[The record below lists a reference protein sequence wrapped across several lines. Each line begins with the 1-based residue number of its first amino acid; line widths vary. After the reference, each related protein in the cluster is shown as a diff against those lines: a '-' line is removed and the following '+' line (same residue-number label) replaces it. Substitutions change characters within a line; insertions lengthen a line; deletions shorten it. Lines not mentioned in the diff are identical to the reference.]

1 MKKSIALMLALCMVF
16 ALCACGQQS
25 APAATQAAQ
34 PAAPAAEPAATEAPA
49 KTEKT
54 VLNLWCIATESDAN
68 HEAYVKAV
76 EEFNASHDDVEIQWE
91 AFENESYKTKVKA
104 AAQAGELPDI
114 FFSWSGAFL
123 GDFAKA
129 GAAMCLDDY
138 YAPYADQLPEVMLA
152 NSTYDGKHYAA
163 PLTMNVVTLFANM
176 DLLAEAGYDHIP
188 GTYEELID
196 CCDKLVAKG
205 IIPFGCSGKETWCVT
220 EYLEPIIEKTIGAE
234 ELGNIFYQKS
244 TWNNPD
250 IATAVATFQEM
261 IGKNYFDPAGIAL
274 GNDEVKANF
283 IAGKYAFYQN
293 GSWNCGEIDAMDAK
307 IEVGE
312 FPVMNADKASL
323 GMLIGGPNDCL
334 AVNAASPNA
343 EVAAKAVWEIA
354 RDVCHYGTLAGSGLP
369 SWTPDYDTSS
379 INKLSVA
386 VADMVANSKG
396 MVLFGDNAQSA
407 NIANIYL
414 DYVAQVYG
422 SAIDG
427 DGFIAGLT
435 ADIG

>member
-1 MKKSIALMLALCMVF
+1 MKKFIAWMLALCMVF
-16 ALCACGQQS
+16 ALCACGQKE
-25 APAATQAAQ
+25 APAA
-34 PAAPAAEPAATEAPA
+34 AAPAPAEKPAEKPAEAPA
-49 KTEKT
+49 AAEKT

-138 YAPYADQLPEVMLA
+138 YTPYADQLPEVMLA
-152 NSTYDGKHYAA
+152 NSTYDGHHYAA

-176 DLLAEAGYDHIP
+176 DLLKQVGYDKIP
-188 GTYEELID
+188 GTYEELTD
-196 CCDKLVAKG
+196 CCDKLLAKG
-205 IIPFGCSGKETWCVT
+205 ITPFGCSGKETWCVT

-234 ELGNIFYQKS
+234 ELGNIFYLKS

-250 IATAVATFQEM
+250 ISTAVSTFQEM
-261 IGKNYFDPAGIAL
+261 ISKNYFDPAGIAL

-293 GSWNCGEIDAMDAK
+293 GSWNCGEIDGMDAE
-307 IEVGE
+307 IQVGE

-334 AVNAASPNA
+334 AVNADSPNA
-343 EVAAKAVWEIA
+343 EIAAKAVWEIA

>member
-1 MKKSIALMLALCMVF
+1 MKKFIAWMLALCMVF
-16 ALCACGQQS
+16 ALCACGQKE
-25 APAATQAAQ
+25 APAA
-34 PAAPAAEPAATEAPA
+34 AAPAPAEKPAEKPAEAPA
-49 KTEKT
+49 AAEKT

-138 YAPYADQLPEVMLA
+138 YTPYADQLPEVMLA
-152 NSTYDGKHYAA
+152 NSTYDGHHYAA

-176 DLLAEAGYDHIP
+176 DLLKQVGYDKIP
-188 GTYEELID
+188 GTYEELTD
-196 CCDKLVAKG
+196 CCDKLLAKG

-234 ELGNIFYQKS
+234 ELGNIFYLKS

-250 IATAVATFQEM
+250 ISTAVSTFQEM
-261 IGKNYFDPAGIAL
+261 ISKNYFDPAGIAL

-293 GSWNCGEIDAMDAK
+293 GSWNCGEIDGMDAE
-307 IEVGE
+307 IQVGE

-334 AVNAASPNA
+334 AVNADSPNA
-343 EVAAKAVWEIA
+343 EIAAKAVWEIA

>member
-1 MKKSIALMLALCMVF
+1 MKKYLAMLLAVLMIF
-16 ALCACGQQS
+16 ALCACGNQAEPEPEQS
-25 APAATQAAQ
+25 TAPVES
-34 PAAPAAEPAATEAPA
+34 AAPA
-49 KTEKT
+49 EKT

-68 HEAYVKAV
+68 HEAYVKAI
-76 EEFNASHDDVEIQWE
+76 EAFNASHEDVEIKWE

-114 FFSWSGAFL
+114 FFTWSGAFL

-129 GAAMCLDDY
+129 GAAMNLDDY
-138 YAPYADQLPEVMLA
+138 FTPYADQLPEVMLA
-152 NSTYDGKHYAA
+152 NSTYDGHHYAA

-176 DLLAEAGYDHIP
+176 DLLAEVDYDHIP
-188 GTYEELID
+188 ATYEELKD
-196 CCDKLVAKG
+196 CCAKLLAKG

-220 EYLEPIIEKTIGAE
+220 EYLEPVMIKTIGAT
-234 ELGNIFYQKS
+234 ELGNVFYQNS
-244 TWNNPD
+244 SWNNPD
-250 IATAVATFQEM
+250 IATAVSTFQEM
-261 IGKNYFDPAGIAL
+261 VDGGFFDPDALAL

-293 GSWNCGEIDAMDAK
+293 GSWNCGEIAEMDAN
-307 IEVGE
+307 IQVGE
-312 FPVMNADKASL
+312 FPVMNDKNATL
-323 GMLIGGPNDCL
+323 GMLIGGPNDAL

-343 EVAAKAVWEIA
+343 DLAAKAVWEIA

-379 INKLSVA
+379 INPLSVA
-386 VADMVANSKG
+386 VADMVANSNG

-427 DGFIAGLT
+427 EGFVAGLA

>member
-1 MKKSIALMLALCMVF
+1 MKKYLALMLTLCMVF
-16 ALCACGQQS
+16 ALCACGQQA
-25 APAATQAAQ
+25 APA
-34 PAAPAAEPAATEAPA
+34 AAPAAEPAAEPA
-49 KTEKT
+49 AAEKT
-54 VLNLWCIATESDAN
+54 VLTLWCIATESDAN
-68 HEAYVKAV
+68 HPAYVQAIDA
-76 EEFNASHDDVEIQWE
+76 FNASHDDVEIKWE

-123 GDFAKA
+123 GDFANA
-129 GAAMCLDDY
+129 GSALCLDEY
-138 YAPYADQLPEVMLA
+138 YTPYAGELPEVMLA
-152 NSTYDGKHYAA
+152 NSTYDGHHYAA

-176 DLLAEAGYDHIP
+176 DLLAEAGYTEIP
-188 GTYEELID
+188 GTYEDLCD
-196 CCDKLVAKG
+196 CCDKLMEKG

-234 ELGNIFYQKS
+234 ELGNIFYLKS
-244 TWNNPD
+244 TWNNPQ
-250 IATAVATFQEM
+250 IETAVATFQEM
-261 IGKNYFDPAGIAL
+261 IGKGYFDPAGIAL

-293 GSWNCGEIDAMDAK
+293 GSWNCGECYDAANPDK
-307 IEVGE
+307 VKVGE
-312 FPVMNADKASL
+312 FPVMNADNASL

-334 AVNAASPNA
+334 AVSAASPNA
-343 EVAAKAVWEIA
+343 DLAAKAVFEIA
-354 RDVCHYGTLAGSGLP
+354 RDICHYGTLAGSGLP

-379 INKLSVA
+379 INPLSVA
-386 VADMVANSKG
+386 VAEMVAGSKG

-407 NIANIYL
+407 NIANVYL

-427 DGFIAGLT
+427 AGFVAGLT

>member
-1 MKKSIALMLALCMVF
+1 
-16 ALCACGQQS
+16 
-25 APAATQAAQ
+25 
-34 PAAPAAEPAATEAPA
+34 
-49 KTEKT
+49 
-54 VLNLWCIATESDAN
+54 
-68 HEAYVKAV
+68 
-76 EEFNASHDDVEIQWE
+76 
-91 AFENESYKTKVKA
+91 
-104 AAQAGELPDI
+104 
-114 FFSWSGAFL
+114 
-123 GDFAKA
+123 
-129 GAAMCLDDY
+129 
-138 YAPYADQLPEVMLA
+138 
-152 NSTYDGKHYAA
+152 
-163 PLTMNVVTLFANM
+163 
-176 DLLAEAGYDHIP
+176 
-188 GTYEELID
+188 
-196 CCDKLVAKG
+196 
-205 IIPFGCSGKETWCVT
+205 
-220 EYLEPIIEKTIGAE
+220 
-234 ELGNIFYQKS
+234 
-244 TWNNPD
+244 
-250 IATAVATFQEM
+250 M
-261 IGKNYFDPAGIAL
+261 ISKNYFDPAGIAL

-293 GSWNCGEIDAMDAK
+293 GSWNCGEIDAMDAE
-307 IEVGE
+307 IQVGE

-334 AVNAASPNA
+334 AVNAESPNA
-343 EVAAKAVWEIA
+343 EIAAKAVWEIA

>member
-1 MKKSIALMLALCMVF
+1 MKKCFALFLALCMVF
-16 ALCACGQQS
+16 ALCACGQQA

-234 ELGNIFYQKS
+234 ELGNIFYLKS

-261 IGKNYFDPAGIAL
+261 ISKNYFDPAGIAL

-293 GSWNCGEIDAMDAK
+293 GSWNCGEIDGMDAK

-343 EVAAKAVWEIA
+343 EIAAKAVWEIA

-386 VADMVANSKG
+386 VAEMVANSKG

-427 DGFIAGLT
+427 EGFVAGLT

>member
-1 MKKSIALMLALCMVF
+1 MKKCFALFLALCMVF
-16 ALCACGQQS
+16 ALCACSQQA
-25 APAATQAAQ
+25 APAATQGDQ
-34 PAAPAAEPAATEAPA
+34 PTTPAAEPKDTEAPVKA
-49 KTEKT
+49 EKT

-68 HEAYVKAV
+68 HEAYVKAIDA
-76 EEFNASHDDVEIQWE
+76 FNATHEDVEIQWE

-138 YAPYADQLPEVMLA
+138 YSPYADQLPEVMLA
-152 NSTYDGKHYAA
+152 NSTYDGHHYAA

-176 DLLAEAGYDHIP
+176 DLLSEVGYDHIP

-196 CCDKLVAKG
+196 CCDKLVAKD

-234 ELGNIFYQKS
+234 ELGNIFYLKS
-244 TWNNPD
+244 TWNNED
-250 IATAVATFQEM
+250 IATAVDTFQEM
-261 IGKNYFDPAGIAL
+261 ISKNYFDPAGIAL

-334 AVNAASPNA
+334 AVNASSPNA

-422 SAIDG
+422 SQINGQD
-427 DGFIAGLT
+427 FISGLT
-435 ADIG
+435 SDIG

>member
-1 MKKSIALMLALCMVF
+1 MKKCFALFLALCMVF
-16 ALCACGQQS
+16 ALCACGQQA

-34 PAAPAAEPAATEAPA
+34 PAAPAAEPATTEAPA

-220 EYLEPIIEKTIGAE
+220 EYLEPVIEKIIGAE
-234 ELGNIFYQKS
+234 ELSNIFYQKS

-250 IATAVATFQEM
+250 IAAAVDTFQES
-261 IGKNYFDPAGIAL
+261 IDKNYFDPAGIAL

-293 GSWNCGEIDAMDAK
+293 GSWNCGEIAAMDAK

-312 FPVMNADKASL
+312 FPVINAEKASL

-343 EVAAKAVWEIA
+343 EIAAKAVWEIA

-386 VADMVANSKG
+386 VAEMVANSKG

-422 SAIDG
+422 SQIDG
-427 DGFIAGLT
+427 QGFIAGLT